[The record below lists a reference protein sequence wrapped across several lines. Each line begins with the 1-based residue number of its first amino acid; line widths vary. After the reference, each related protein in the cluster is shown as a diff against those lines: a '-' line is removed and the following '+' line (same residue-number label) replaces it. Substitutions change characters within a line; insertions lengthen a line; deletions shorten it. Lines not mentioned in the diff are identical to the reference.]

1 LLNQNYPTPDDSD
14 SMINI
19 ARRGCAG
26 EAKKKIGPEY
36 RASHQ
41 SVNRQYH
48 GYRRNGTGI
57 FNWGFLT

>member
-1 LLNQNYPTPDDSD
+1 
-14 SMINI
+14 MINM

-26 EAKKKIGPEY
+26 EAEKKIDKEY

-41 SVNRQYH
+41 SVNRQCH